1 MTPISDAIEQA
12 RAALSTLAG
21 VDRAALC
28 DRDLVALLRADEEL
42 GRLGDVGRV
51 LDAAEVADRSRYEL
65 GDGGLSMQCGE
76 RKPELFIEE
85 LTRASRTEVQRRI
98 RIGSQIRPRVSMMGE
113 ILSAEHP
120 LVAEAMV
127 AGLIGMDAAH
137 AILWSLKQASTGREA
152 TPDNMDAAEFAL
164 VELGK
169 IECTDLVSEA
179 GRQWRDALDPDG
191 IEPRYEEIR
200 ERRGFTRGRERNGLT
215 HWSVT
220 SDPLT
225 TAVIQAVLTDS
236 MDRKAGPRF
245 LSDEDLA
252 VAATELVDVDGQ
264 VIEKILDPRTLGQ
277 KQLDILHGVLTAGLR
292 ATRQVDPNSG
302 STNLRTIGSVT
313 AIVSLSDLRSGKG
326 FGILEGIDEV
336 IAAVAIQ
343 ELACDTGFTLI
354 ATDRA
359 GLPLYESRLL
369 RSFTQPQRRAMV
381 ARDGD
386 RCVVSGCRCRAAT
399 THAHHVVFWSEGGL
413 TDIDNGV
420 LLCPAHHHALHQG
433 AFEIRM
439 VDGIPWMRAGIDSWD
454 DSAWRPAGRNRL
466 QPAAV

>member
-200 ERRGFTRGRERNGLT
+200 ERRGFTRGRERTGASHPT
-215 HWSVT
+215 HSRRPSSKQCLPIRWTGKRGHDSSPT
-220 SDPLT
+220 KISRSQLPSLSM
-225 TAVIQAVLTDS
+225 S
-236 MDRKAGPRF
+236 MDR
-245 LSDEDLA
+245 
-252 VAATELVDVDGQ
+252 
-264 VIEKILDPRTLGQ
+264 
-277 KQLDILHGVLTAGLR
+277 
-292 ATRQVDPNSG
+292 
-302 STNLRTIGSVT
+302 
-313 AIVSLSDLRSGKG
+313 
-326 FGILEGIDEV
+326 
-336 IAAVAIQ
+336 
-343 ELACDTGFTLI
+343 
-354 ATDRA
+354 
-359 GLPLYESRLL
+359 
-369 RSFTQPQRRAMV
+369 
-381 ARDGD
+381 
-386 RCVVSGCRCRAAT
+386 
-399 THAHHVVFWSEGGL
+399 
-413 TDIDNGV
+413 
-420 LLCPAHHHALHQG
+420 
-433 AFEIRM
+433 
-439 VDGIPWMRAGIDSWD
+439 
-454 DSAWRPAGRNRL
+454 
-466 QPAAV
+466 